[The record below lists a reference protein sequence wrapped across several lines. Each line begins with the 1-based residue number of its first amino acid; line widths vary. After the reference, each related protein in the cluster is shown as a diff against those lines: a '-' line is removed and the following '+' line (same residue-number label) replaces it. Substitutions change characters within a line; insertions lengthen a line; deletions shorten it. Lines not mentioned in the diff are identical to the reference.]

1 MDKLGALVV
10 EVGEMEL
17 VWRIDLFDK
26 LFAELES
33 WRLRLPSIDEH
44 NDGGRENGWD
54 NNSEFLTWLFG
65 SDETFYCGNGLPY
78 NFHVREVILGEPLTG
93 GWSDD

>member
-10 EVGEMEL
+10 ESGEMEL
-17 VWRIDLFDK
+17 IWRIDYFDI

-33 WRLRLPSIDEH
+33 WKLRLPSIDEM
-44 NDGGRENGWD
+44 DFSGKEGGWD
-54 NNSEFLTWLFG
+54 TNSEFLTWLFG
-65 SDETFYCGNGLPY
+65 SDDNFYCGNGLPC
-78 NFHVREVILGEPLTG
+78 NFHVREITFGTPLTG